1 MHPAP
6 SIIMFSTLSG
16 LGFGLLTMLGL
27 GFPEVSGWVAFI
39 FFAIGFA
46 LAGGGLISATFHLGH
61 PERALKSF
69 SQWRS
74 SWLSREAWAAAAAMA
89 VMGVYAALII
99 FTGTRVA
106 ILGWIGAALSL
117 LTVFTTS
124 MIYTQL
130 KTVPR
135 WNHWS
140 PPVLFMAY
148 AIVGGLLMA
157 GQVSVAVPLLVALGV
172 LQVVAWVDQ
181 DRKEAASDTTLAT
194 ATGLGHIGAVKAFE
208 SPHTGG
214 NYLTHEMAFR
224 IARKHAQTLKI
235 ISVILAVVVPVALL
249 LLPFY
254 HLLALLAVVSHFAGV
269 AAQRWLFFAE
279 AKHVVSLYY
288 GR

>member
-69 SQWRS
+69 TQWRS

-89 VMGVYAALII
+89 VMGLYAAMII
-99 FTGTRVA
+99 FMDTRVA
-106 ILGWIGAALSL
+106 ILGWVGAALSL

-194 ATGLGHIGAVKAFE
+194 ATGLGNIGAVKAFE

-224 IARKHAQTLKI
+224 VARKHAQTLKI
-235 ISVILAVVVPVALL
+235 ISVILAVVVPVVLL
-249 LLPFY
+249 LLPFH
-254 HLLALLAVVSHFAGV
+254 HLLALLAVISHFAGV

>member
-6 SIIMFSTLSG
+6 SIILFSTLSG

-69 SQWRS
+69 TQWRS

-89 VMGVYAALII
+89 VMGIYAALII

-157 GQVSVAVPLLVALGV
+157 GQVRVAVPLLVALGV

-194 ATGLGHIGAVKAFE
+194 ATGLGHIGTVKAFE

-224 IARKHAQTLKI
+224 VARKHAQTLKI

-249 LLPFY
+249 LLPFH
-254 HLLALLAVVSHFAGV
+254 HLFALLAVVSHFAGV

>member
-27 GFPEVSGWVAFI
+27 GLPDVSGWVAFI
-39 FFAIGFA
+39 FFAVGFA

-89 VMGVYAALII
+89 VMGIYAALII
-99 FTGTRVA
+99 FTGTRIA
-106 ILGWIGAALSL
+106 LLGWIGAALSL

-157 GQVSVAVPLLVALGV
+157 GQVSVATPLLVALGV
-172 LQVVAWVDQ
+172 LQVFAWVDQ
-181 DRKEAASDTTLAT
+181 DRKEAASDTSLAT
-194 ATGLGHIGAVKAFE
+194 ATGLGTIGTVRAFE

-224 IARKHAQTLKI
+224 VGRKHAQTLKV
-235 ISVILAVVVPVALL
+235 ISIILAVVVPVVLL
-249 LLPFY
+249 LLPFN
-254 HLLALLAVVSHFAGV
+254 HAFVLLAVVSHFAGV

>member
-69 SQWRS
+69 TQWRS
-74 SWLSREAWAAAAAMA
+74 SWLSREAWAAAGAMA
-89 VMGVYAALII
+89 VMGIYAALII

-140 PPVLFMAY
+140 PPVLFMSY

-157 GQVSVAVPLLVALGV
+157 GQVSIAVPLLVALGV
-172 LQVVAWVDQ
+172 LQVFAWVDQ

-194 ATGLGHIGAVKAFE
+194 ATGLGHIGTVKAFE
-208 SPHTGG
+208 LPHTGG

-235 ISVILAVVVPVALL
+235 ISVILAVVIPVALL
-249 LLPFY
+249 LLPFH

>member
-27 GFPEVSGWVAFI
+27 GLPDVSGWVAFI
-39 FFAIGFA
+39 FFAVGFA

-89 VMGVYAALII
+89 VMGIYAALII
-99 FTGTRVA
+99 FADTRIE

-157 GQVSVAVPLLVALGV
+157 GQVSVATPLLVALGV
-172 LQVVAWVDQ
+172 LQVFAWVDQ
-181 DRKEAASDTTLAT
+181 DRKEAASDTSLAT
-194 ATGLGHIGAVKAFE
+194 ATGLGTIGTVRAFE

-224 IARKHAQTLKI
+224 VGRKHAQTLKI
-235 ISVILAVVVPVALL
+235 ISIILAVVVPVVLL

-254 HLLALLAVVSHFAGV
+254 HVFALLAVVSHFAGV

>member
-6 SIIMFSTLSG
+6 SIILFSSLSG

-27 GFPEVSGWVAFI
+27 GFPDVSGWVAFV
-39 FFAIGFA
+39 FFALGFA

-69 SQWRS
+69 TQWRS
-74 SWLSREAWAAAAAMA
+74 SWLSREAWAAAGAMA
-89 VMGVYAALII
+89 VLGVYAILIV
-99 FTGTRVA
+99 FFDNRVPV
-106 ILGWIGAALSL
+106 LGWIGAALSL

-140 PPVLFMAY
+140 PPVLFMAF
-148 AIVGGLLMA
+148 AIVGGMLLA
-157 GQVSVAVPLLVALGV
+157 GQVGVATPLLVALGV

-181 DRKEAASDTTLAT
+181 EKKEAASDTTLAT
-194 ATGLGHIGAVKAFE
+194 ATGLGNIGSVRAFE
-208 SPHTGG
+208 APHTGG

-224 IARKHAQTLKI
+224 VGRKHAQSLKI
-235 ISVILAVVVPVALL
+235 ISLIFAVV
-249 LLPFY
+249 LPFVLLILPFH
-254 HLLALLAVVSHFAGV
+254 HLFAAVAVLSHLAGV